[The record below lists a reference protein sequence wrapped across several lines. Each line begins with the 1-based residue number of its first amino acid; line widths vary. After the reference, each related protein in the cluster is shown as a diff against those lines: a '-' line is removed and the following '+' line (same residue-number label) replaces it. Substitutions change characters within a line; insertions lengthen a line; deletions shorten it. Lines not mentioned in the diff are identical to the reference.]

1 VRQAQAGEEFDHMAI
16 SRKLTVTLVLILFLL
31 PFGSW
36 YYLKSGLKWRQQVQ
50 TAMNGTT
57 PVSGFPFHTTSGTK
71 LTSEQ
76 INDHVSLL
84 TILHCGEDATQA
96 ELVTRFYQQ
105 FKETKKANFIFFDT
119 CAIASAGWT
128 DSLKQNSWR
137 VLCQDSLNHCPAL
150 LEAWPAGKSYAL
162 VDRKGIIRS
171 YYDAASTDD
180 KRIMLEHMALL
191 IPREHGEKVELK
203 RGEKQ

>member
-1 VRQAQAGEEFDHMAI
+1 MAI

-31 PFGSW
+31 PIGSW

-50 TAMNGTT
+50 AAMNGTT
-57 PVSGFPFHTTSGTK
+57 PVTGLPYYTTIGTR
-71 LTSEQ
+71 LTEEELTE
-76 INDHVSLL
+76 HVTLL
-84 TILHCGEDATQA
+84 TIIDCGDEGTQRD
-96 ELVTRFYQQ
+96 LITRFYNQ

-119 CAIASAGWT
+119 CSVAAGSWI
-128 DSLKQNSWR
+128 DSLPQYSYTID
-137 VLCQDSLNHCPAL
+137 CSDSLNQCTRL
-150 LEAWPAGKSYAL
+150 LQPWPAGKSYAL

-191 IPREHGEKVELK
+191 IPREHGDKVELK

>member
-1 VRQAQAGEEFDHMAI
+1 MAI

-31 PFGSW
+31 PIGSW

-50 TAMNGTT
+50 SAMNGTT
-57 PVSGFPFHTTSGTK
+57 PVTGLPYYTTIGTR
-71 LTSEQ
+71 LTEEELT
-76 INDHVSLL
+76 DHVTLL
-84 TILHCGEDATQA
+84 TIIDCTDEGTQRD
-96 ELVTRFYQQ
+96 LITRFYNQ

-119 CAIASAGWT
+119 CSTAAGRWI
-128 DSLKQNSWR
+128 DSLPQYSYTINCS
-137 VLCQDSLNHCPAL
+137 DSLNQCTML
-150 LEAWPAGKSYAL
+150 LRSWPAGKSYAL

-171 YYDAASTDD
+171 YYDAVSTDD

>member
-1 VRQAQAGEEFDHMAI
+1 MAI

-31 PFGSW
+31 PLGSW

-50 TAMNGTT
+50 SAMNGST
-57 PVSGFPFHTTSGTK
+57 PVAGLPYYTSVGTR
-71 LTSEQ
+71 LTDEELSE
-76 INDHVSLL
+76 HVSLL
-84 TILHCGEDATQA
+84 TIIDCSDDAAQR
-96 ELVTRFYQQ
+96 ELINRFYNQ

-119 CAIASAGWT
+119 CSV
-128 DSLKQNSWR
+128 DSHSWIGQLPR
-137 VLCQDSLNHCPAL
+137 YTYIISCSDTLNHCSTI
-150 LEAWPAGKSYAL
+150 LESWPAGKSYAL

-171 YYDAASTDD
+171 YYAADSTDN

-203 RGEKQ
+203 RGDAK